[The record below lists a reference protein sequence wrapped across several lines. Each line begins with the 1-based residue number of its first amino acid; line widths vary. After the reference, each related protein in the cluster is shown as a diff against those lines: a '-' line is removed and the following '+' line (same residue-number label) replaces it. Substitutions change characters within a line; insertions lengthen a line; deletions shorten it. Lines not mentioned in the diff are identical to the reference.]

1 MSLHLL
7 QNNMYLD
14 LLRLLYGSVLKIL
27 VLFVLMIKEGVH
39 TQNMDVDEGSDQNL
53 VSESFA
59 GLEYKNLS

>member
-7 QNNMYLD
+7 QCNMYLD

-27 VLFVLMIKEGVH
+27 LLFVLVNSEGVH
-39 TQNMDVDEGSDQNL
+39 TQNMDVNEGSDQNL

-59 GLEYKNLS
+59 RLEY